1 MPHLVTLTRDL
12 CCVGNQCAYVWCI
25 RQTERLPIPPT
36 PRRPVD
42 KPELRQPLEDP
53 KRVPCLG
60 FFFVATRRTA
70 RFLFLDEIL
79 WRTDERVDVWKKLTF
94 LEALSNAVW
103 ANRVIQIFES
113 VACPFD
119 KSSELVRL

>member
-1 MPHLVTLTRDL
+1 M
-12 CCVGNQCAYVWCI
+12 
-25 RQTERLPIPPT
+25 RQQTSHN
-36 PRRPVD
+36 
-42 KPELRQPLEDP
+42 P